1 MTRTSPDHESPDD
14 LPLGEGVLAKPSLRA
29 EGLARRDALAPDV
42 REEAARRLVRTLLAL
57 PELAG
62 VGPIAGY
69 WPLRSELD
77 PRPALAALAERGHRI
92 ALPVVSEPSLVFRA
106 WTPGTPLV
114 RGPFGVEAPGPE
126 AEVLHPRALL
136 VPLARFD
143 RACHR
148 IGYGKGH
155 YDRALAAL
163 ERAGPVIAIGVAF
176 SVQEAQTI
184 PAEDHDRRLDLVVT
198 EAEIVRAPHRA
209 AGAAREA

>member
-1 MTRTSPDHESPDD
+1 MTTSP
-14 LPLGEGVLAKPSLRA
+14 LAPSTSDKPALRR
-29 EGLARRDALAPDV
+29 EGLARRDALAPEV
-42 REEAARRLVRTLLAL
+42 REAAARGLVHTLLAL

-62 VGPIAGY
+62 IGTIAGY
-69 WPLRSELD
+69 WPLRTELD
-77 PRPALAALAERGHRI
+77 VRPALVALAERGHRI
-92 ALPVVSEPSLVFRA
+92 ALPVVTDPSLVFRA

-114 RGPFGVEAPGPE
+114 RGAFGVEAPGPE
-126 AEVLHPRALL
+126 AQMLHPQALL
-136 VPLARFD
+136 VPLSRFD

-163 ERAGPVIAIGVAF
+163 ERAGPVLAIGVAF
-176 SVQEAQTI
+176 SVQEAQSI

-198 EAEIVRAPHRA
+198 EAEIIRAPRD

>member
-1 MTRTSPDHESPDD
+1 MTPNSPDS
-14 LPLGEGVLAKPSLRA
+14 LPPQGETSDGEARDKPALRA
-29 EGLARRDALAPDV
+29 EGLARRDALDPAF
-42 REEAARRLVRTLLAL
+42 RAEAARGLAHTLMAL

-62 VGPIAGY
+62 IGTIAGY

-77 PRPALAALAERGHRI
+77 PRPALVALAERGHRI
-92 ALPVVSEPSLVFRA
+92 ALPVVTEPSLVFRA

-126 AEVLHPRALL
+126 AEVLRPRALL

-143 RACHR
+143 RARHR

-163 ERAGPVIAIGVAF
+163 EGAGPVLAIGVAF
-176 SVQEAQTI
+176 SVQEAHTI
-184 PAEDHDRRLDLVVT
+184 PAEDHDRRLDMVVT
-198 EAEIVRAPHRA
+198 EAEIVRAPHGA
-209 AGAAREA
+209 AAAREA